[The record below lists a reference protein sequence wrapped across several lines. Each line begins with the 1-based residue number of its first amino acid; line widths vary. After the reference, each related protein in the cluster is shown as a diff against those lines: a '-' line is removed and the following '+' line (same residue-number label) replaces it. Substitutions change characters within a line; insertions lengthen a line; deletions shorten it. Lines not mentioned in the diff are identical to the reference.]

1 MHSLGALQNKL
12 QTSILGKEEHLPF
25 IKVNGDI
32 TTSDR
37 LAIHR
42 DTIFNNFTSS
52 LRITYPGIWRLLGE
66 DCAYGVAL
74 AYSHDYVNLTSRSE
88 MENFGENFPKFL
100 ANFPSTK
107 HLQYLPDF
115 ARLELLRA
123 KSYGAIMQK
132 PLGIEQLQG
141 YFESGIESCQIL
153 LNASIYFLQSEY
165 PLMNIQS
172 LLDDPGFTELS
183 LQKQECFLVVC
194 RTSGKTETLFLE
206 AKPWNFLQSLSNGN
220 IVSTAMDVFTEKELV
235 VEIQAL
241 INLMIS
247 KQMIIKIQEY

>member
-1 MHSLGALQNKL
+1 MSDLGVLQGKL
-12 QTSILGKEEHLPF
+12 QTAILGQEEHLPF
-25 IKVNGDI
+25 IKVNGVI

-37 LAIHR
+37 LTVHR
-42 DTIFNNFTSS
+42 DTVFNNLTSS

-66 DCAYGVAL
+66 DCAYGVAM
-74 AYSHDYVNLTSRSE
+74 AYSHDYVNLTSRSA
-88 MENFGENFPKFL
+88 MDDFGENFPQFL
-100 ANFPSTK
+100 ANFPSIK

-123 KSYGAIMQK
+123 KSYRAIMQA
-132 PLGIEQLQG
+132 PLAIEQLQA

-165 PLMNIQS
+165 PLMNIQE
-172 LLDDPGFTELS
+172 LLDNPDSVELS

-206 AKPWNFLQSLSNGN
+206 ARPWNFLRSISNGN
-220 IVSTAMDVFTEKELV
+220 SVSTAMDMFTEKELV
-235 VEIQAL
+235 LKIQAM
-241 INLMIS
+241 ISLMVS
-247 KQMIIKIQEY
+247 KQMIIKIQE